1 VNVERVVA
9 MTHNWD
15 FLSVVYN
22 FTSCYIFFSPVW
34 MDCVAVNVQQ
44 HDTDNE
50 KNSLLNIAWQDF
62 RQPGESAV

>member
-1 VNVERVVA
+1 
-9 MTHNWD
+9 
-15 FLSVVYN
+15 
-22 FTSCYIFFSPVW
+22 